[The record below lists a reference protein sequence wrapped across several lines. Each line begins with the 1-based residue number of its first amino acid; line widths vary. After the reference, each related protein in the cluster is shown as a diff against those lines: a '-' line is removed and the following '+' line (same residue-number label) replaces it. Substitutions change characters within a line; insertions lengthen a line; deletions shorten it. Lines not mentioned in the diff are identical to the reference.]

1 MQNILI
7 LTVLLNILMKVAVQ
21 CERERISTRTGLEWT
36 INPTTFGPTLL
47 IIEKILGKM
56 KTSKF

>member
-7 LTVLLNILMKVAVQ
+7 LTVLLINILMKVAVQ
-21 CERERISTRTGLEWT
+21 CERERNKYKNWSRMDHKS
-36 INPTTFGPTLL
+36 NYFGPTLL

-56 KTSKF
+56 KT